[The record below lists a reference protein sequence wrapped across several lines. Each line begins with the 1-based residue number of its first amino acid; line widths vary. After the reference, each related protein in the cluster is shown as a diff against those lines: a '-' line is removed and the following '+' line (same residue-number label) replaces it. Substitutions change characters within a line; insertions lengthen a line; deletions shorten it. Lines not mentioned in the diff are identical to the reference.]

1 MSQYRYE
8 HLIKTS
14 VVLHPVHDDSIVSD
28 WKVCGQRASITFED
42 NGQRAARG
50 MTHHADIKAEF
61 PVPHTGRELRAMLLE
76 RIESTLKIR
85 SECRR
90 EREVC

>member
-14 VVLHPVHDDSIVSD
+14 VVLHPVHDDFIVGD
-28 WKVCGQRASITFED
+28 WKVCEQRASITFED

-50 MTHHADIKAEF
+50 MTPHADIKTEF
-61 PVPHTGRELRAMLLE
+61 PVPRTGRELRAMLFE
-76 RIESTLKIR
+76 CIEITLKLR
-85 SECRR
+85 SQCQR